1 MKVVD
6 QEIDLA
12 HVHRV
17 HDINY
22 LMRIIELTKRCETVD
37 PFFNLLIL
45 LAILFCCTGQWYLCL
60 QRDLQS
66 LSGRFS
72 NHLYSTRWPYERRQC
87 MFFQLGTAS
96 SRPSTMPL
104 SASVHRVIMSVS
116 LERLT
121 MKSSRA
127 SPMAFVCLITSVL
140 RLLMLGI
147 HPSLIRMD

>member
-22 LMRIIELTKRCETVD
+22 LMRIIELTKRCETVY

-45 LAILFCCTGQWYLCL
+45 LALLLCRSGQRHLCL

-72 NHLYSTRWPYERRQC
+72 NHLYSTR
-87 MFFQLGTAS
+87 
-96 SRPSTMPL
+96 
-104 SASVHRVIMSVS
+104 
-116 LERLT
+116 
-121 MKSSRA
+121 
-127 SPMAFVCLITSVL
+127 
-140 RLLMLGI
+140 
-147 HPSLIRMD
+147 